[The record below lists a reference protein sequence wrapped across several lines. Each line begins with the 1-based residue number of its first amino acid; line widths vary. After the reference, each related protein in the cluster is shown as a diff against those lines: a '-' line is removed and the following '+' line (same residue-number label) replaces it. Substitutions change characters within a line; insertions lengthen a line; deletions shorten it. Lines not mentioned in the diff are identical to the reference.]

1 MNNKAIER
9 EKRQYPKANSQEHLG
24 HCLRFSKKESLNS
37 LSDSELMT
45 ELQLIFCKV
54 KNGNLTI

>member
-1 MNNKAIER
+1 MQLR
-9 EKRQYPKANSQEHLG
+9 EKRQYPKANSQHLG
-24 HCLRFSKKESLNS
+24 PCLRFSKEESLNS

-54 KNGNLTI
+54 KKMVT

>member
-1 MNNKAIER
+1 MNINATQR
-9 EKRQYPKANSQEHLG
+9 EKAMFQSKSQEHLG
-24 HCLRFSKKESLNS
+24 HCLKFSKKESLNS

-45 ELQLIFCKV
+45 KLQLIFCKV